1 MFLFRVYYV
10 TLKRNYKREKIKIFI
25 HLRRRRW
32 RVNMSDLNLM
42 SLRFSEKIM
51 DRHIL
56 RLKEL
61 IRDLQELYILISHE
75 RDSLKITIEKMNKET
90 VNA

>member
-1 MFLFRVYYV
+1 
-10 TLKRNYKREKIKIFI
+10 
-25 HLRRRRW
+25 
-32 RVNMSDLNLM
+32 MSDLNLM

-61 IRDLQELYILISHE
+61 IRDLQELYILILHE

-90 VNA
+90 ANA